1 MNGDQWAAGL
11 MCCKACKRDTV
22 RHHAKGLC
30 RTCYAAKQKQAR
42 NGWPLWLEGCLAC
55 RCGTSQPY
63 RSTGLCRRC
72 HRSAQRHDVLA
83 FWRLVYIA
91 KKETK
96 RNGDRS
102 VLLNIIRAVGLTAT
116 AEIMD
121 KDKNTVREY
130 AVGIRTIDKE
140 TAIKIMDAFLKVEP

>member
-1 MNGDQWAAGL
+1 
-11 MCCKACKRDTV
+11 
-22 RHHAKGLC
+22 
-30 RTCYAAKQKQAR
+30 
-42 NGWPLWLEGCLAC
+42 
-55 RCGTSQPY
+55 
-63 RSTGLCRRC
+63 
-72 HRSAQRHDVLA
+72 VLP

-91 KKETK
+91 NKETK

-140 TAIKIMDAFLKVEP
+140 TAIEIMDAFLKVEP